1 MAETRINKQPDNSE
15 MWDTSDELSDVLGYM
30 IRVIGVE
37 FALHSYTTQAFLLS
51 VIESYDSN
59 AYNILNKYLTSE
71 CIGRISQRLANE
83 LSLMN
88 NGYNVSSQGYDD
100 EFKAIMVQ
108 AEREAEILESPF
120 IGSEHVL
127 LAILNKDIQFPSGG
141 FLQKFIGYDM
151 VKAWCLGKIAMLP
164 QTMMQKRELPYFNNT
179 KKRQMELKSQINSL
193 TYVVNREYTYIPKY
207 TTNINEM
214 VRDGKCENLVNR
226 PKLTEKI
233 IQVLARRKKNNVV
246 LVGNGGVGST
256 SLVHLLAKLINEDK
270 VPTVLKGKHIYM
282 LDIVKLVSGTTLK
295 GMFEERVNGL
305 FEELTSS
312 EDNILFI
319 DNMQMVVRNTGR
331 DKDGDLTDVLGPILS
346 DGKVRVIGT
355 MSFKDYRNG
364 IENAPALSHKLQKVV
379 VEATNDEE
387 TLEILKSNRQLYEQY
402 HHVLFSDDCLTRAI
416 KLAKRYI
423 TNNNLPDSA
432 IDVMDITGARM
443 SKNEDKVLLKL
454 KKDLKKIEK
463 KIRKAMDTGNF
474 EKVEKLSK
482 DQSGLKK
489 DIADRE
495 RNLEQENT
503 MWTMVTEEDIDDTVS
518 TITDIPISKL
528 KASDKQ
534 SILNIANILKKDVIG
549 QDEAIEEIAK
559 AIKRNRAGFSDK
571 NKVYATFML
580 VSPTGCGKTLLAK
593 KLAENIFGSEKAL
606 VRFDMSEY
614 QDKTAVNKLIGSS
627 AGYVGYDN
635 GGLLTE
641 AIKNK
646 PHCVLLFD
654 EIEKA
659 DESIY
664 NLFLQLFDEGRLTD
678 NNGTLVNFKNV
689 IVIMTSN
696 VGAKQAAERGNNV
709 GFVNNSA
716 DLQRSIVERSM
727 KDKFNPEFL
736 NRIDKVLFL
745 NPLSDENLRTI
756 CKIELDK
763 VVNRVKEEGV
773 NITYNEDVIDYIYKK
788 AIEQKEYGARPI
800 MRIIQDCV
808 SDKIVDFVLASDNK
822 DTIYDVDVAE
832 QEINVN
838 LR

>member
-1 MAETRINKQPDNSE
+1 MAETRINKQSDNSE

-59 AYNILNKYLTSE
+59 AYNILNKYLTNE

-108 AEREAEILESPF
+108 AEKEAEILESSF

-141 FLQKFIGYDM
+141 LLQKFIGYDM
-151 VKAWCLGKIAMLP
+151 VKAWCLGKTVMLP
-164 QTMMQKRELPYFNNT
+164 QTMTQKRELPYINNT

-355 MSFKDYRNG
+355 MTFKDYRNG

-432 IDVMDITGARM
+432 IDVIDITGARM

-454 KKDLKKIEK
+454 KKDLKKIDK

-495 RNLEQENT
+495 RNLERENT

-518 TITDIPISKL
+518 TMTDIPISKL

-736 NRIDKVLFL
+736 NRIDKILFL
-745 NPLSDENLRTI
+745 NSLSDENLRAI

>member
-1 MAETRINKQPDNSE
+1 MADTRIKKQSDSSE

-37 FALHSYTTQAFLLS
+37 FSLHSYTTQAFLLS

-88 NGYNVSSQGYDD
+88 NGYNVSSQGYDE

-108 AEREAEILESPF
+108 AEREAEALESRF

-141 FLQKFIGYDM
+141 LLQKFIGYDM
-151 VKAWCLGKIAMLP
+151 VKAWCLGKLAMLP
-164 QTMMQKRELPYFNNT
+164 QTMMQKRELPYFNNA

-364 IENAPALSHKLQKVV
+364 VENAPALSHKLQKVV

-387 TLEILKSNRQLYEQY
+387 TLDILKSNRQLYEQY

-454 KKDLKKIEK
+454 KKDLKKTEK

-474 EKVEKLSK
+474 ERVEKLSK

-495 RNLEQENT
+495 RNLERENT

-534 SILNIANILKKDVIG
+534 SILNIANILKQDVIG

-716 DLQRSIVERSM
+716 DLQKLIIERSM

-745 NPLSDENLRTI
+745 NPLSDENLRAI

-773 NITYNEDVIDYIYKK
+773 NINYSEDVIDYIYKK
-788 AIEQKEYGARPI
+788 AIKQKEFGARPI

-822 DTIYDVDVAE
+822 DTTYDVDVAE

>member
-1 MAETRINKQPDNSE
+1 MAETRINKQSDNSE

-59 AYNILNKYLTSE
+59 AYNILNKYLTNE

-108 AEREAEILESPF
+108 AEREAEILESTF

-443 SKNEDKVLLKL
+443 SKNEDKILLKL

-716 DLQRSIVERSM
+716 DLQRSIVERSL

>member
-1 MAETRINKQPDNSE
+1 MAETRINKQSDNSE

-108 AEREAEILESPF
+108 AEREAEILESSF

-716 DLQRSIVERSM
+716 DLQRSIVERSL

>member
-1 MAETRINKQPDNSE
+1 
-15 MWDTSDELSDVLGYM
+15 M
-30 IRVIGVE
+30 I
-37 FALHSYTTQAFLLS
+37 
-51 VIESYDSN
+51 
-59 AYNILNKYLTSE
+59 
-71 CIGRISQRLANE
+71 
-83 LSLMN
+83 
-88 NGYNVSSQGYDD
+88 
-100 EFKAIMVQ
+100 
-108 AEREAEILESPF
+108 
-120 IGSEHVL
+120 
-127 LAILNKDIQFPSGG
+127 
-141 FLQKFIGYDM
+141 
-151 VKAWCLGKIAMLP
+151 
-164 QTMMQKRELPYFNNT
+164 
-179 KKRQMELKSQINSL
+179 
-193 TYVVNREYTYIPKY
+193 
-207 TTNINEM
+207 
-214 VRDGKCENLVNR
+214 
-226 PKLTEKI
+226 
-233 IQVLARRKKNNVV
+233 
-246 LVGNGGVGST
+246 
-256 SLVHLLAKLINEDK
+256 
-270 VPTVLKGKHIYM
+270 
-282 LDIVKLVSGTTLK
+282 DIVKLVSGTTLK

-646 PHCVLLFD
+646 PHCVVLFD

-716 DLQRSIVERSM
+716 DLQRSIVERSL

>member
-1 MAETRINKQPDNSE
+1 MAETRINKQSDNSE

-59 AYNILNKYLTSE
+59 AYNILNKYLTNE

-108 AEREAEILESPF
+108 AEREAEILESSF

-164 QTMMQKRELPYFNNT
+164 QAMMQKRELPYFNNA

-788 AIEQKEYGARPI
+788 AIKQKEYGARPI

-822 DTIYDVDVAE
+822 NTIYDVDVAE

>member
-1 MAETRINKQPDNSE
+1 MDTRIKKQPDGSE

-37 FALHSYTTQAFLLS
+37 FSLHSYTTQAFLLS

-59 AYNILNKYLTSE
+59 AYNILSKYLTSE

-88 NGYNVSSQGYDD
+88 NGYNVSSQGYDE

-108 AEREAEILESPF
+108 AEKEAEILESTS

-127 LAILNKDIQFPSGG
+127 LAILNKEIQFPSGG

-151 VKAWCLGKIAMLP
+151 VKAWCLGKLAMLP
-164 QTMMQKRELPYFNNT
+164 QAMMQKRELPYFNNA

-364 IENAPALSHKLQKVV
+364 VENAPALSHKLQKVV

-387 TLEILKSNRQLYEQY
+387 TLDILKSNRQLYEQY

-454 KKDLKKIEK
+454 KKDLKKIDK

-716 DLQRSIVERSM
+716 DLQKLIVERSM

-745 NPLSDENLRTI
+745 NPLSDENLRAI

-773 NITYNEDVIDYIYKK
+773 NINYSEDVIDYIYKK
-788 AIEQKEYGARPI
+788 AIKQKEFGARPI

>member
-1 MAETRINKQPDNSE
+1 MAETRINKQSDNSE

-59 AYNILNKYLTSE
+59 AYNILNKYLTNE

-108 AEREAEILESPF
+108 AEREAEILESSF

-164 QTMMQKRELPYFNNT
+164 QAMMQKRELPYFNNA

>member
-1 MAETRINKQPDNSE
+1 MAETRINKQSDNSE

-71 CIGRISQRLANE
+71 CIGKISQRLANE

-108 AEREAEILESPF
+108 AEREAEILESSF

-164 QTMMQKRELPYFNNT
+164 QAMMQKRELPYFNNT

-745 NPLSDENLRTI
+745 NPLSDENLRVI

>member
-1 MAETRINKQPDNSE
+1 MAETRINKQSDNSE

-59 AYNILNKYLTSE
+59 AYNILNKYLTNE

-108 AEREAEILESPF
+108 AEREAEILESTF

-164 QTMMQKRELPYFNNT
+164 QAMMQKRELPYFNNT

>member
-1 MAETRINKQPDNSE
+1 MAETRIKEQPDNSE

-108 AEREAEILESPF
+108 AEREAEILESTF

-141 FLQKFIGYDM
+141 LLQKFIGYDM
-151 VKAWCLGKIAMLP
+151 VKAWCLGRIAMLP
-164 QTMMQKRELPYFNNT
+164 QTMMQKRELPYFNNA

-745 NPLSDENLRTI
+745 NPLSDENLRAI

>member
-1 MAETRINKQPDNSE
+1 MADTRIKKQSDNSE

-37 FALHSYTTQAFLLS
+37 FSLHSYTTQAFLLS

-108 AEREAEILESPF
+108 AEREAEILESSF

-141 FLQKFIGYDM
+141 LLQKFIGYDM

-164 QTMMQKRELPYFNNT
+164 QAMMQKRELPYFNNT

-364 IENAPALSHKLQKVV
+364 VENAPALSHKLQKVV

-745 NPLSDENLRTI
+745 NPLSDENLRVI

>member
-1 MAETRINKQPDNSE
+1 MAETRINKQSDNSE

-59 AYNILNKYLTSE
+59 AYNILNKYLTNE

-108 AEREAEILESPF
+108 AEREAEILESTF

-151 VKAWCLGKIAMLP
+151 VKAWCLGKTAMLP

-282 LDIVKLVSGTTLK
+282 LDIVKLVSGTALK

-716 DLQRSIVERSM
+716 DLQRSIVERSL

>member
-1 MAETRINKQPDNSE
+1 MAEKRINKQSDNSE

-59 AYNILNKYLTSE
+59 AYNILNKYLTNE

-108 AEREAEILESPF
+108 AEKEAEILESTF

-141 FLQKFIGYDM
+141 LLQKFIGYDM
-151 VKAWCLGKIAMLP
+151 VKAWCLGKTVMLP
-164 QTMMQKRELPYFNNT
+164 QTMTQKRELPYINNT

-355 MSFKDYRNG
+355 MTFKDYRNG

-432 IDVMDITGARM
+432 IDVIDITGARM

-454 KKDLKKIEK
+454 KKDLKKIDK

-482 DQSGLKK
+482 DQSGLRK

-495 RNLEQENT
+495 RNLERENT

-518 TITDIPISKL
+518 TMTDIPISKL

-736 NRIDKVLFL
+736 NRIDKILFL
-745 NPLSDENLRTI
+745 NPLSDENLRAI

>member
-1 MAETRINKQPDNSE
+1 MAETRINKQFDNSE

-59 AYNILNKYLTSE
+59 AYNILNKYLTNE

-88 NGYNVSSQGYDD
+88 NGYNISSQGYDD

-108 AEREAEILESPF
+108 AEREAEILESTF

-716 DLQRSIVERSM
+716 DLQRSIVERSL

>member
-1 MAETRINKQPDNSE
+1 MAETRINKQSDNSE

-59 AYNILNKYLTSE
+59 AYNILNKYLTNE

-88 NGYNVSSQGYDD
+88 NGYNISSQGYDD

-108 AEREAEILESPF
+108 AEREAEILESTF

-443 SKNEDKVLLKL
+443 SKNEDKALLKL

-716 DLQRSIVERSM
+716 DLQRSIVERSL

>member
-59 AYNILNKYLTSE
+59 AYNILNKYLTNE

-88 NGYNVSSQGYDD
+88 NGYNISSQGYDD

-108 AEREAEILESPF
+108 AEREAEILESTF

-716 DLQRSIVERSM
+716 DLQRSIVERSL

>member
-1 MAETRINKQPDNSE
+1 MAETRIKEQPDNSE

-108 AEREAEILESPF
+108 AEREAEILESTF

-141 FLQKFIGYDM
+141 LLQKFIGYDM
-151 VKAWCLGKIAMLP
+151 VKAWCLGRIAMLP
-164 QTMMQKRELPYFNNT
+164 QTMMQKRELPYFNNA

-518 TITDIPISKL
+518 TITEIPISKL

-534 SILNIANILKKDVIG
+534 TILNIANILKKDVIG

-745 NPLSDENLRTI
+745 NPLSDENLRAI

>member
-1 MAETRINKQPDNSE
+1 MAETRINKQSDNSE

-88 NGYNVSSQGYDD
+88 NGYNASSQGYDD

-108 AEREAEILESPF
+108 AEREAEILESTF

-164 QTMMQKRELPYFNNT
+164 QAIMQKRELPYFNNT

-716 DLQRSIVERSM
+716 DLQRSIVEKSM

-745 NPLSDENLRTI
+745 NPLSDENLRAI

>member
-1 MAETRINKQPDNSE
+1 MAETRINKQSDNSE

-59 AYNILNKYLTSE
+59 AYNILNKYLTNE

-88 NGYNVSSQGYDD
+88 NGYNASSQGYDD

-193 TYVVNREYTYIPKY
+193 TYVVNREYNYIPKY

-716 DLQRSIVERSM
+716 DLQRSIVERSL

>member
-1 MAETRINKQPDNSE
+1 MAETRINKQSDNSE

-59 AYNILNKYLTSE
+59 AYNILNKYLTNE

-88 NGYNVSSQGYDD
+88 NGYNISSQGYDD

-108 AEREAEILESPF
+108 AEREAEILESTF

-193 TYVVNREYTYIPKY
+193 IYVVNREYTYIPKY

-745 NPLSDENLRTI
+745 NPLSDENLRAI

>member
-1 MAETRINKQPDNSE
+1 MAETRINKQSDNSE

-108 AEREAEILESPF
+108 AEREAEILESTF

-716 DLQRSIVERSM
+716 DLQRSIVERSL

>member
-1 MAETRINKQPDNSE
+1 MAETRINKQSDNSE

-59 AYNILNKYLTSE
+59 AYNILNKYLTNE

-108 AEREAEILESPF
+108 AEREAEILESTF

-151 VKAWCLGKIAMLP
+151 VKAWCLGKTAMLP

-716 DLQRSIVERSM
+716 DLQRSIVERSL

>member
-1 MAETRINKQPDNSE
+1 MAETRIKKQSDNSE

-59 AYNILNKYLTSE
+59 AYNILNKYLTNE

-108 AEREAEILESPF
+108 AEKEAEILESTF

-141 FLQKFIGYDM
+141 LLQKFIGYDM
-151 VKAWCLGKIAMLP
+151 VKAWCLGKTVMLP
-164 QTMMQKRELPYFNNT
+164 QTMTQKRELPYINNT

-355 MSFKDYRNG
+355 MTFKDYRNG

-432 IDVMDITGARM
+432 IDVIDITGARM

-454 KKDLKKIEK
+454 KKDLKKIDK

-495 RNLEQENT
+495 RNLERENT

-518 TITDIPISKL
+518 TMTDIPISKL

-736 NRIDKVLFL
+736 NRIDKILFL
-745 NPLSDENLRTI
+745 NPLSDENLRAI

>member
-59 AYNILNKYLTSE
+59 AYNILNKYLTNE

-108 AEREAEILESPF
+108 AEREAEILESTF

-151 VKAWCLGKIAMLP
+151 VKAWCLGKTAMLP
-164 QTMMQKRELPYFNNT
+164 QAMMQKRELPYFNNT

-443 SKNEDKVLLKL
+443 SKNEDKILLKL

-716 DLQRSIVERSM
+716 DLQRSIVERSL

>member
-1 MAETRINKQPDNSE
+1 MVETRINKQSDNSE

-37 FALHSYTTQAFLLS
+37 FSLHSYTTQAFLLS

-108 AEREAEILESPF
+108 AEREAEILESTF

-141 FLQKFIGYDM
+141 LLQKFIGYDM

-164 QTMMQKRELPYFNNT
+164 QAMMQKRELPYFNNT

-364 IENAPALSHKLQKVV
+364 VENAPALSHKLQKVV

>member
-1 MAETRINKQPDNSE
+1 MAETRIKEQPDNSE

-108 AEREAEILESPF
+108 AEREAEILESTF

-141 FLQKFIGYDM
+141 LLQKFIGYDM
-151 VKAWCLGKIAMLP
+151 VKAWCLGRIAMLP
-164 QTMMQKRELPYFNNT
+164 QTMMQKRELPYFNNA

-518 TITDIPISKL
+518 TITEIPISKL

-745 NPLSDENLRTI
+745 NPLSDENLRAI

>member
-1 MAETRINKQPDNSE
+1 MAETRINKQSDNSE

-108 AEREAEILESPF
+108 AEREAEILESSF

-164 QTMMQKRELPYFNNT
+164 QAMMQKRELPYFNNT

-489 DIADRE
+489 DIVDRE

>member
-1 MAETRINKQPDNSE
+1 MAETRINQQSDNSE

-59 AYNILNKYLTSE
+59 AYNILNKYLTNE

-88 NGYNVSSQGYDD
+88 NGYNISSQGYDD

-108 AEREAEILESPF
+108 AEREAEILESTF

-489 DIADRE
+489 DIVDRE

>member
-1 MAETRINKQPDNSE
+1 MAETRINKQSDNSE

-59 AYNILNKYLTSE
+59 AYNILNKYLTNE

-108 AEREAEILESPF
+108 AEREAEILESTF

>member
-1 MAETRINKQPDNSE
+1 MAETRINKQSDNSE

-59 AYNILNKYLTSE
+59 AYNILNKYLTNE

-108 AEREAEILESPF
+108 AEREAEILESSF

-716 DLQRSIVERSM
+716 DLQRSIVERSL

>member
-1 MAETRINKQPDNSE
+1 MAETKINKQSDNSE

-59 AYNILNKYLTSE
+59 AYNILNKYLTNE

-108 AEREAEILESPF
+108 AEREAEILESTF

-164 QTMMQKRELPYFNNT
+164 QAMMQKRELPYFNNT